1 MAKPSL
7 FSEAAF
13 LATSYFITSSSLD
26 QPTYSTTTMDFRKI
40 NIKPWY
46 TKFYNNRREV
56 HKKAKNG

>member
-13 LATSYFITSSSLD
+13 PATPYCITSSSLD
-26 QPTYSTTTMDFRKI
+26 QPTYSTTTMDFHKI

>member
-13 LATSYFITSSSLD
+13 PATPCYITSSSLD
-26 QPTYSTTTMDFRKI
+26 QPTHSTTTMDFHKT

-46 TKFYNNRREV
+46 TKFYNNRRQV